1 MDTFPSL
8 NFQSQ
13 VRSKNHTG
21 LQILR
26 SLIFFRVLSPF
37 QSPQFSVF
45 HNRKTKTP
53 MEKVDAG
60 KFLRALSVSGAC
72 IYVPIYAG
80 KSNVSWEAQL
90 RSPGGALP
98 RCATLRS
105 ARVCSLAR
113 PPHQPNFCSHGVI
126 LPKSNRG
133 MFVFSLSKR

>member
-1 MDTFPSL
+1 
-8 NFQSQ
+8 
-13 VRSKNHTG
+13 
-21 LQILR
+21 
-26 SLIFFRVLSPF
+26 
-37 QSPQFSVF
+37 
-45 HNRKTKTP
+45 

-105 ARVCSLAR
+105 AALRSGLLAR
-113 PPHQPNFCSHGVI
+113 APPQTPPRFSSGMALNF
-126 LPKSNRG
+126 
-133 MFVFSLSKR
+133 